1 MVAEG
6 VVPDVSTF
14 NILIQVLM
22 LEDMPNHGLR
32 PDEKTF
38 TTFMQGFIEEGD
50 VDGALRIKELMVE
63 LKKKMLHIKFFLSPP
78 KYALMTLVSF
88 NDWCLALYVVA
99 VVMFLLGVI
108 YFQVSKL
115 VVNNKEF
122 QYQSHELKVA

>member
-78 KYALMTLVSF
+78 KVEEYLLMNIIKRMDKKQSRLVGHLHVS
-88 NDWCLALYVVA
+88 NLKEKVISCLELQI
-99 VVMFLLGVI
+99 FLH
-108 YFQVSKL
+108 QRKP
-115 VVNNKEF
+115 
-122 QYQSHELKVA
+122 H